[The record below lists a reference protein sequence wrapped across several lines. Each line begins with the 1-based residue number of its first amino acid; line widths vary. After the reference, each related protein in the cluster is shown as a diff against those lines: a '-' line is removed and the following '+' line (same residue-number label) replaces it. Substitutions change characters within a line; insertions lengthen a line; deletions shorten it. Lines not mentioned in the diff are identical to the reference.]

1 MGLSTIPRKGGEN
14 MELQDRE
21 VCCYVC
27 GRATDHWAEHD
38 DLVGLGLAIYTDAG
52 VEWTDF
58 GRFVKNRHPEMASRV
73 DALLADL
80 IDIHINFDRS

>member
-1 MGLSTIPRKGGEN
+1 
-14 MELQDRE
+14 MELQDHE

-27 GRATDHWAEHD
+27 GRTTDHWGEHD
-38 DLVGLGLAIYTDAG
+38 DLVGLNLVKYTDAG

-58 GRFVKNRHPEMASRV
+58 GRFVKSQHKDLASRV

-80 IDIHINFDRS
+80 VNIHIIFDRS

>member
-1 MGLSTIPRKGGEN
+1 

-27 GRATDHWAEHD
+27 GRTTDHWGEHD
-38 DLVGLGLAIYTDAG
+38 DLVGLNLVKYTDAG

-58 GRFVKNRHPEMASRV
+58 GRFVKNHHPEIASRV

-80 IDIHINFDRS
+80 VNIHISLDRS